1 MDKLPLKIAG
11 EITLSESPGTSLK
24 KWREIFGVTQTELA
38 DHLGVTSSTISDYES
53 NRRESPGTGI
63 IQRFVKAIIE
73 IDKQKGGWTVKRLS
87 RDDDV
92 EEPYELLSLTGSMSS
107 KEFVEDIIDGEVVVG
122 EEKLDKSKIYGCT
135 LIDSLRAIVELPC
148 DRFIN
153 IYGST
158 TERAL
163 IFQNVS
169 MGRSPLVAVRV
180 TELKPSLI
188 VLHNVSE
195 VDKVGKKIAKAEGV
209 PLVKTILPMSKI
221 KERISEFSPEDI
233 Q

>member
-11 EITLSESPGTSLK
+11 EITLSENPGASLK
-24 KWREIFGVTQTELA
+24 KWREIFDVTQTDLA

-53 NRRESPGTGI
+53 NRRKSPGTNI
-63 IQRFVKAIIE
+63 IQRFVEAIIE
-73 IDKQKGGWTVKRLS
+73 IDEKRGGWTVKKLKE
-87 RDDDV
+87 DEEL
-92 EEPYELLSLTGSMSS
+92 EEPYEILSLSGSMSS
-107 KEFVEDIIDGEVVVG
+107 KEFIEDIIDGEIVLG
-122 EEKLDKSKIYGCT
+122 EDKLEESTIYGCT
-135 LIDSLRAIVELPC
+135 FIDSLRAILELPC

-180 TELKPSLI
+180 TELKPSII
-188 VLHNVSE
+188 VLHNVQE
-195 VDKVGKKIAKAEGV
+195 VDKIGRKIAKAEGV
-209 PLVKTILPMSKI
+209 PLVKTILPVDEI
-221 KERISEFSPEDI
+221 RERLSDYTPSD
-233 Q
+233 